1 MYTTYTTLLESIFHL
16 TSDGIV
22 VVDLEGRVL
31 EINKKFEELHGWTR
45 EEVIGKVLPMTPEND
60 RAGAYELYRRI
71 LNGEQFSGLEALKL
85 RKDGSKF
92 YADVT
97 ISPVKDESGNI
108 IAFVGVERDITEKKR
123 TEQALKESEERYRI
137 LVECSPEPIVVYTD
151 STIVFANS
159 AAATLVGAETPDLL
173 IGQHVHGFLHPEYLA
188 NLSERVE
195 PLFKDGPANEMVEM
209 KLIRYDGKVI
219 DVEIKAVA
227 VNFDENLSVLLLFR
241 DVTDR
246 KQVEMVLLE
255 RERQYRRVLKL
266 SPEPIVLHRE
276 GIVQFANDMAIKL
289 FAGNSIDDFVGRSI
303 FDFICPSY
311 HSFISER
318 MNQLL
323 QTDDYLDFIEMKVIR
338 LDGTLLE
345 VEVSSIY
352 IHKHVGY
359 PIIQIVIR
367 DMTER
372 KKTEEMIR
380 RSEKLS
386 VIGQLAAGIAHE
398 IRNPLTSLKGF
409 TQLLKSQNAPY
420 VNVMMGEL
428 ERIEYI
434 VNEFMTLAKPQIAR
448 HSETNIQTLVENVVH
463 FMQPQALLYNVQ
475 FNLSMEENM
484 KPISCD
490 SNQIKQ
496 VVMNILK
503 NAMESMPEGGMI
515 EVAVKCTPNQGILI
529 HIVDHGT
536 GIPEDKLSRLGEPFF
551 SMKENGTGLGLM
563 ICQRIIE
570 AHHGKMSIQ
579 SKLGQGTTV
588 RIELPSPVDI

>member
-1 MYTTYTTLLESIFHL
+1 MYNTYTTLLQSIFHL

-45 EEVIGKVLPMTPEND
+45 EEVIGKVLPMTPENY
-60 RAGAYELYRRI
+60 RAEAYELYKRI
-71 LNGEQFSGLEALKL
+71 LNGEQFSGLEAVKL
-85 RKDGSKF
+85 RKDGSTF

-123 TEQALKESEERYRI
+123 AEQDLKESEERYRI
-137 LVECSPEPIVVYTD
+137 LVESSPEPILVYTD
-151 STIVFANS
+151 FSIVFANS
-159 AAATLVGAETPDLL
+159 AAAALMGTETPDVLV
-173 IGQHVHGFLHPEYLA
+173 GQPIFRFVHPDYLA
-188 NLSERVE
+188 NLDGQVVE
-195 PLFKDGPANEMVEM
+195 LFKDGKASELMEKKM
-209 KLIRYDGKVI
+209 IRFDGKVI
-219 DVEIKAVA
+219 DVEVKTVA
-227 VNFDENLSVLLLFR
+227 VNFGENLSVLLLFR

-246 KQVEMVLLE
+246 KRVEMELLE
-255 RERQYRRVLKL
+255 RERQYKRVLKL

-289 FAGNSIDDFVGRSI
+289 FAGNSLEDFVGRSI
-303 FDFICPSY
+303 YDFICPSY
-311 HSFISER
+311 HSFITER
-318 MNQLL
+318 MNQLI

-338 LDGTLLE
+338 LDGTLLD

-352 IHKHVGY
+352 IHKHIGY

-409 TQLLKSQNAPY
+409 TQLLKSRNAPY
-420 VNVMMGEL
+420 VDVMMGEL

-434 VNEFMTLAKPQIAR
+434 VNEFMTLAKPHIAR
-448 HSETNIQTLVENVVH
+448 HSEINIQSLVENVVL
-463 FMQPQALLYNVQ
+463 FMQPQALLHNVQ
-475 FNLSMEENM
+475 FNLIMEENM
-484 KPISCD
+484 NPIRCD

-515 EVAVKCTPNQGILI
+515 QVTTRRTTNQGILI
-529 HIVDHGT
+529 QIVDHGT

-579 SKLGQGTTV
+579 SKLGQGTAV
-588 RIELPSPVDI
+588 RIEFPSQPIE